1 MAFRRREQTTE
12 FRELLR
18 GAVRRISLFV
28 EDPDWRDSLG
38 KKLPSQWNMPYLSSD
53 DWDQVVENT
62 RDDYAFG
69 DGGTGEL
76 LAGGGFQVF
85 DRDKGHP

>member
-1 MAFRRREQTTE
+1 MAGAVETLPTDVTSQSGDPRVIGAVVEALTCNTLGMAFRRREQTTE

-38 KKLPSQWNMPYLSSD
+38 KKLPRQWNKPYLSSD
-53 DWDQVVENT
+53 DWD
-62 RDDYAFG
+62 
-69 DGGTGEL
+69 
-76 LAGGGFQVF
+76 
-85 DRDKGHP
+85 